1 MELYKIQIIET
12 LIVIVSYTITYY
24 IIGNFLNNS
33 LKQTHLHR
41 GRRKMI
47 IKAVQLLSFLA
58 ATVLIAAIWGLKQN
72 EIAVFVG
79 TILTALGIA
88 FFAQWS
94 LLSNVTSSI
103 LLFFNHPVK
112 IGDTIKV
119 FDKDYPF
126 EGEVTDLTYFFI
138 HLKTDNGE
146 IITIPNSLIL
156 QKSIALIEKKNTIN
170 SKVK

>member
-1 MELYKIQIIET
+1 M
-12 LIVIVSYTITYY
+12 VSYIIVHYITK
-24 IIGNFLNNS
+24 NFVNNS
-33 LKQTHLHR
+33 LKQTHLQR

-47 IKAVQLLSFLA
+47 IKAVHLLSFIA
-58 ATVLIAAIWGLKQN
+58 ATVLISAIWGLNQN

-94 LLSNVTSSI
+94 LLSNVTSSL

-119 FDKDYPF
+119 LDKDYPF
-126 EGEVTDLTYFFI
+126 EGEVTDLTYFFV
-138 HLKTDNGE
+138 HLKTDAGE
-146 IITIPNSLIL
+146 IITIPNSLLL
-156 QKSIALIEKKNTIN
+156 QKSVLVMEKNDT
-170 SKVK
+170 SKSKPE

>member
-1 MELYKIQIIET
+1 MAYKLQIIET
-12 LIVIVSYTITYY
+12 AIVLAGYIITYSTTK
-24 IIGNFLNNS
+24 IFVNNS
-33 LKQTHLHR
+33 LKHTHLHR

-47 IKAVQLLSFLA
+47 IKAVHLLSFITA
-58 ATVLIAAIWGLKQN
+58 AILLSAIWGLKQN

-94 LLSNVTSSI
+94 LLSNITSSL

-119 FDKDYPF
+119 LDKDYPF
-126 EGEVTDLTYFFI
+126 EGEVSDLTYFFV
-138 HLKTDNGE
+138 HLKTESGE
-146 IITIPNSLIL
+146 VITIPNSLL
-156 QKSIALIEKKNTIN
+156 FQKSVSIIEKE
-170 SKVK
+170 